1 MHDRGAVADLFV
13 RIAADRR
20 EALTRAIGLSVKRSG
35 DVVVAAI
42 LLLLAL
48 PVLLTVAVLI
58 RNSGPGG
65 VFYGHARVGRGG
77 RSFRCLKF
85 RTMHQDGDQR
95 LAQLLATDP
104 ASAAEWSRT
113 RKLDRDPRVSGVGSL
128 LRKTSLDELPQLI
141 NVLRGEMSLVGP
153 RPITPDELSRYGT
166 SARHYLGVTPG
177 VTGLWQVSGRN
188 NLTYAERVRLDAAY
202 ARQWTLGRDL
212 RILLRTPFA
221 VLLRQGAR

>member
-1 MHDRGAVADLFV
+1 MQDRGAVSALMV

-20 EALTRAIGLSVKRSG
+20 DAFTGAITQSVKRAG
-35 DVVVAAI
+35 DVAVAAI
-42 LLLLAL
+42 ILLAL
-48 PVLLTVAVLI
+48 LPLLLCVALLI

-65 VFYGHARVGRGG
+65 IFYGHARVGRNG

-85 RTMHQDGDQR
+85 RTMYADADQR
-95 LAQLLATDP
+95 LAALLASDP

-113 RKLDRDPRVSGVGSL
+113 RKLERDPRVSGIGGL
-128 LRKTSLDELPQLI
+128 LRKTSLDELPQLL

-153 RPITPDELSRYGT
+153 RPITRDELCRYGT
-166 SARHYLGVTPG
+166 SARYYFSVTPG

-188 NLTYAERVRLDAAY
+188 NLSYAERVRLDASY
-202 ARQWTLGRDL
+202 ARNWSLGSDL
-212 RILLRTPFA
+212 RILLRTPAA

>member
-1 MHDRGAVADLFV
+1 MHDRGAITDLFV
-13 RIAADRR
+13 RVAADRR
-20 EALTRAIGLSVKRSG
+20 QALTGAVNLGIKRSG
-35 DVVVAAI
+35 DVVAASI

-48 PVLLTVAVLI
+48 PFLVAIALLI
-58 RNSGPGG
+58 RNGGPGG
-65 VFYGHARVGRGG
+65 VFYGHPRVGRDG

-85 RTMHQDGDQR
+85 RTMHQDADQR
-95 LAQLLATDP
+95 LADLLNSDP

-113 RKLDRDPRVSGVGSL
+113 RKLDRDPRVSGIGSL

-153 RPITPDELSRYGT
+153 RPITRDELSRYGT
-166 SARHYLGVTPG
+166 SARHYLSVTPG

-188 NLTYAERVRLDAAY
+188 NLSYAERVRLDAAY
-202 ARQWTLGRDL
+202 ARHWSLGGDL
-212 RILLRTPFA
+212 RILLRTPMA